1 MKLKSTLLIIFLT
14 AITALQAQVV
24 INEFSAANWDAD
36 VDNHG
41 EYEDWIEL
49 YNAGPTAVD
58 LGGYFL
64 SDRESNPDKYEIPA
78 GTTIAAG
85 GYLRFWCS
93 GRDIVEG
100 THIHTNFK
108 ITQTVVDEDVVF
120 TDPDGITIID
130 INYIAEPN
138 MTNHSW
144 GRVPDG
150 SDNWK
155 ILTNPSPGASNSGTS
170 FGAYAVKPD
179 MEPNS
184 GNYAGSVTV
193 TITSPQPDVTIRY
206 TTNCAWPTA
215 TSTIYTG
222 PITIDETTVL
232 RTVGFHPGGD
242 TLDSWCS
249 TNTYFIDETSN
260 VPVISIAGEQVDD
273 LLNGNGW
280 LRPVGSFELFD
291 ADFNLIDESI
301 GDFNEHGNDSW
312 AYDQRGFD
320 FITRDQFG
328 YDNDIDLDFFSDV
341 TDRTGYQRLIVK
353 AAANDNYPESSGGA
367 HIRDAYVHHLSQ
379 IGGLDL
385 DERSTFFNI
394 LFLNGDYWGVY
405 DTREKV
411 DDDDYT
417 DYYYNQDEYELDFIK
432 CWGGTWAEYGT
443 MADWDPFVNYV
454 TTNDMTDPANYAY
467 VTDNLNVLSLIDY
480 MQINTVSVCKDWL
493 NWNTAWWRGYD
504 PDGGA
509 LQWRYILW
517 DNDATFGHYI
527 NYTGIPDDSPDAD
540 PCDPLSLGVDPNG
553 HVDMV
558 NALLENE
565 DFFSLYV
572 NRFADMNN
580 TTYSCDFMLTVLDS
594 MMNVIE
600 PEMTRHTAKW
610 GGTYTGWMN
619 NYDDLYEFI
628 EERCAYMAEGIEDC
642 FDTPAYPIT
651 LIIEPAGSENDV
663 KVNTIIPGTY
673 PFSGVYYGGVTF
685 GMNALPAPGFV
696 FSHWEF
702 VNNTPLPSDTDP
714 EITVAL
720 ESSDTVIAYFVED
733 ALPTYNF
740 SLEVSPE
747 GAGDVLVNAIT
758 PTSYP
763 YTETFLSGTLVD
775 MKAMAASDYT
785 FDYWELDN
793 HVVNPDPFAT
803 DVYFALTTLEN
814 VMAHFRLGT
823 SIDEQ
828 IDGVAAFNVVPS
840 LTQGNINVLFDM
852 NTGGDVVVE
861 LYSVTGVRMASLSN
875 GYQGVGSHTQSFNLD
890 DFNLSSGMYFVRI
903 MANGK
908 AYNQQIMYTN

>member
-1 MKLKSTLLIIFLT
+1 
-14 AITALQAQVV
+14 
-24 INEFSAANWDAD
+24 
-36 VDNHG
+36 
-41 EYEDWIEL
+41 
-49 YNAGPTAVD
+49 
-58 LGGYFL
+58 
-64 SDRESNPDKYEIPA
+64 
-78 GTTIAAG
+78 
-85 GYLRFWCS
+85 
-93 GRDIVEG
+93 
-100 THIHTNFK
+100 
-108 ITQTVVDEDVVF
+108 
-120 TDPDGITIID
+120 
-130 INYIAEPN
+130 
-138 MTNHSW
+138 
-144 GRVPDG
+144 
-150 SDNWK
+150 
-155 ILTNPSPGASNSGTS
+155 
-170 FGAYAVKPD
+170 

-206 TTNCAWPTA
+206 TTNGAWPTA

-828 IDGVAAFNVVPS
+828 VDGVAAFNVVPS